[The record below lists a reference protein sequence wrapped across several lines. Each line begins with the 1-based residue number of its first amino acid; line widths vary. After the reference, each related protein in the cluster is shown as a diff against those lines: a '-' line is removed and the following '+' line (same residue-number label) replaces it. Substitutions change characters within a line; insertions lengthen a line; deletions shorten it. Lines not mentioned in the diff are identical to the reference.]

1 MSTELHLHIDR
12 VVLDPDFAH
21 VDRETLRRAVESELA
36 RRLARGNRISTEA
49 GPRLR
54 VARLAGGRVHVQPG
68 AEAEGLGRT
77 VAERV
82 LGGKYR

>member
-12 VVLDPDFAH
+12 VVLDRDFAQ

-36 RRLARGNRISTEA
+36 RRLAGGNRLPTEA
-49 GPRLR
+49 ELRVR
-54 VARLAGGRVHVQPG
+54 VARLDGGRVRVQPG
-68 AEAEGLGRT
+68 AEAEGLGRR

-82 LGGKYR
+82 LGGMYR